1 MHTQCSALLEH
12 YKNTLHKLSEI
23 RLKLMCMCIT
33 VECAVC
39 VCPKMNVPLGP
50 SSRQASKLPGNGAR
64 ENSPQQEPGTTNQ
77 CQWMSL
83 DDVMTWASSP
93 LMGGWVHMSHV
104 FQNISQVEVGIP
116 SLTLKPPSVLMERTE
131 GKGMTRCKKWCS
143 SDTVVRPSWA

>member
-93 LMGGWVHMSHV
+93 LMGGYTCHMFSK
-104 FQNISQVEVGIP
+104 
-116 SLTLKPPSVLMERTE
+116 TLAKWRWGFHLSPLNHPQSWWKEQKERAWHDVKNDALVTLL
-131 GKGMTRCKKWCS
+131 
-143 SDTVVRPSWA
+143 